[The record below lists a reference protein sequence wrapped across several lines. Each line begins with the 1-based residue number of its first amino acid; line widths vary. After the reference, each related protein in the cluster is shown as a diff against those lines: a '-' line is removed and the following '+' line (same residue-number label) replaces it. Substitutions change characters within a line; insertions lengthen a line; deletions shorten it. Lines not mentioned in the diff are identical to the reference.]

1 MSLFDKFRAFC
12 ERQKLMRH
20 GGTITGK
27 VVDIDTTQ
35 TDALPLV
42 VINYENALG
51 QPQILMLRV
60 KDTAPYEPV
69 GKEIPL
75 RFQRQVEEDREQF
88 VPVIAPEETWE
99 E

>member
-1 MSLFDKFRAFC
+1 MSLFDKFRA
-12 ERQKLMRH
+12 RYQRR
-20 GGTITGK
+20 TITGK

-60 KDTAPYEPV
+60 KDTTPYEPV
-69 GKEIPL
+69 GKKIPL
-75 RFQRQVEEDREQF
+75 RFRREVENGREVFIPELLSEEDK
-88 VPVIAPEETWE
+88 V
-99 E
+99 

>member
-1 MSLFDKFRAFC
+1 MSLFDKFRAFH

-20 GGTITGK
+20 GGIILGK

-35 TDALPLV
+35 AGALPLV

-51 QPQILMLRV
+51 QVQILMLRV
-60 KDTAPYEPV
+60 EDTAPYEPV

-75 RFQRQVEEDREQF
+75 RFRREVENDREVFIPELLSEEDN
-88 VPVIAPEETWE
+88 A
-99 E
+99 